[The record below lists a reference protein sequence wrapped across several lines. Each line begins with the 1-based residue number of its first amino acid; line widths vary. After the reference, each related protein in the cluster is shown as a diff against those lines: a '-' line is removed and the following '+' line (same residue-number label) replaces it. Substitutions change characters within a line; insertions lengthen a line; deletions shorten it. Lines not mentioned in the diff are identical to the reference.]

1 MKKIVAGLAAL
12 AMAASVFAVDVASM
26 IQIDGDLMNYDGS
39 DFKMIMAKDYD
50 PSGSSDYVWK
60 LSASGDK
67 AGAEIWSW
75 VKDLTTT
82 TTTTTTLN
90 DTDDPE
96 DGIPDTATSS
106 STSTTSSIL
115 SQYSLWF
122 KPFDWLK
129 VTVGNIYASSA
140 FNPQFG
146 WWAKHTEYSKY
157 GYQCDFTFD
166 ALTLRLALGEG
177 KGNYWLDCSQSGFAM
192 IGSFWFDV
200 QYNLGSIG
208 TVQAYVSKEVDNHPH
223 GFNTFAYDCL
233 VAGAAFGNN
242 PYMQNGYYVE
252 LSAAFGA
259 SEYWKTEVYDFD
271 KLLAS
276 VYGQYFVNGFG
287 FQMINLAQLQ
297 KSGDAMKFRYGFEF
311 KGTYALDSGWTP
323 YVQINGY
330 EIMDKKMEIDLGISG
345 SVGSCTITT
354 WAALPLEFASGYKFN
369 FSVPVQFTVNL

>member
-26 IQIDGDLMNYDGS
+26 LQLDGDLMNFNGS
-39 DFKMIMAKDYD
+39 DFKMLMAKDFD
-50 PSGSSDYVWK
+50 ASGTSDYVWK

-67 AGAEIWSW
+67 SGAEIWTWNSG
-75 VKDLTTT
+75 
-82 TTTTTTLN
+82 
-90 DTDDPE
+90 DDHLV
-96 DGIPDTATSS
+96 DDYG
-106 STSTTSSIL
+106 L
-115 SQYSLWF
+115 QQYSLWF
-122 KPFDWLK
+122 KPADWLK

-223 GFNTFAYDCL
+223 GFNTYAYDCL

-259 SEYWKTEVYDFD
+259 SNYWKTEVYDFD
-271 KLLAS
+271 KVLAS

-287 FQMINLAQLQ
+287 LQMINLAQLQ
-297 KSGDAMKFRYGFEF
+297 KSDDAMKFRYGFEF
-311 KGTYALDSGWTP
+311 KGTYALDSGWVP

-330 EIMDKKMEIDLGISG
+330 EIMDKKMEVDLGISG
-345 SVGSCTITT
+345 SVGTCTIAT
-354 WAALPLEFASGYKFN
+354 WLALPLEFASGYKFN